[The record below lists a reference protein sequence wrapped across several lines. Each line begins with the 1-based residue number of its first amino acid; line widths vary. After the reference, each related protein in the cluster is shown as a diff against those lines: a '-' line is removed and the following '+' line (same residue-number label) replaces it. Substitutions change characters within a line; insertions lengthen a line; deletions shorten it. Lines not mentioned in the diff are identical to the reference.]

1 MPGKRVESWMVAR
14 RCFQV
19 EDKYAVAAV
28 AADAE
33 AGRES
38 VMYFD
43 STP

>member
-1 MPGKRVESWMVAR
+1 MVTR

-19 EDKYAVAAV
+19 EDKYMLAAV
-28 AADAE
+28 ATDAE
-33 AGRES
+33 EGREL